1 MRGRKRTVTVNDKMQ
16 KGYRYQL
23 TVPIGRSFDPEF
35 KPDLTPQQM
44 LRLGVFCGKYMTD
57 ARKEFPASW
66 FKHAKLSPRGP
77 ARSISSASTLA
88 SRCPMEAKRMNS
100 PRRPARLVPVVL
112 PLLHGPAHAGRRPP
126 SDQALEGDPPPRSA
140 SREKLRA
147 GRTHLPQAPAPGA
160 AALGLQAASCTYR
173 IALGPR
179 AGQKVLS
186 LQSVPSA
193 DKSSMPDLCQTP
205 RLQPSCGGALRRR
218 SAQGTRAPMPLY
230 HPPGDRQ
237 RTAQA

>member
-16 KGYRYQL
+16 KGYRYRL
-23 TVPIGRSFDPEF
+23 TAPIGRSFDPEF

-66 FKHAKLSPRGP
+66 FKHAKLSPRG
-77 ARSISSASTLA
+77 RDCSLNFFGVDASQPF
-88 SRCPMEAKRMNS
+88 SRMEAKRMDS

-112 PLLHGPAHAGRRPP
+112 ALLHGPAHAGRRPP

-179 AGQKVLS
+179 AGQKVLTS
-186 LQSVPSA
+186 QSVPSA
-193 DKSSMPDLCQTP
+193 DRSSVIAPAM
-205 RLQPSCGGALRRR
+205 SCCN
-218 SAQGTRAPMPLY
+218 
-230 HPPGDRQ
+230 
-237 RTAQA
+237 

>member
-1 MRGRKRTVTVNDKMQ
+1 MRGRK
-16 KGYRYQL
+16 
-23 TVPIGRSFDPEF
+23 S
-35 KPDLTPQQM
+35 
-44 LRLGVFCGKYMTD
+44 
-57 ARKEFPASW
+57 
-66 FKHAKLSPRGP
+66 
-77 ARSISSASTLA
+77 ARSPSTT
-88 SRCPMEAKRMNS
+88 RCRRATATSS

-193 DKSSMPDLCQTP
+193 DRPSAPELCTK
-205 RLQPSCGGALRRR
+205 LHGFSLHAACAGAR
-218 SAQGTRAPMPLY
+218 SAQGLEHLCRYITRPAIANERLKRNRAGDVVLQLKSAFMDGTPISSLRRWNSCSAS
-230 HPPGDRQ
+230 PPWCPVR
-237 RTAQA
+237 AYI